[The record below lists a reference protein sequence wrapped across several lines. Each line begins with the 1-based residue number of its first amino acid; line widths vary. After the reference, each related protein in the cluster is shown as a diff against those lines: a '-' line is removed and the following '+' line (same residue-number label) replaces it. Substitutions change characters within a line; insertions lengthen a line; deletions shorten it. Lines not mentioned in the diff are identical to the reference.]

1 MKSKIK
7 TIGFENSDDDDV
19 IIENADV
26 IIENDDDMIVN
37 KTKIVT
43 FVVFNKNFMSP
54 LQSVSFLNI

>member
-1 MKSKIK
+1 MISKIK
-7 TIGFENSDDDDV
+7 TIGFENSDDD
-19 IIENADV
+19 DV

-54 LQSVSFLNI
+54 LQSISFLNI